1 MIVDD
6 PRACNGSGQVAAF
19 ATHGDALP
27 CPVCGRTVRAWRVML
42 TWQPAEHGGPTH
54 AVLIETHAP
63 PIAGDAPTLSLNL

>member
-27 CPVCGRTVRAWRVML
+27 CPVCGRTVRAWRV
-42 TWQPAEHGGPTH
+42 GPPCSAGCH
-54 AVLIETHAP
+54 DAVLIETHAP